1 MLSQFLIHL
10 IKGLKMN
17 TMQGLKDYIKA
28 LESHDWF
35 YNYSDD
41 HQAYMTGSSEKDIL
55 RKLAMIYDHNFQI
68 WDSIAP
74 NQYKKGAY

>member
-1 MLSQFLIHL
+1 MN
-10 IKGLKMN
+10 N
-17 TMQGLKDYIKA
+17 TMQGLKEYIKA

-41 HQAYMTGSSEKDIL
+41 HAAWMKGLSEKQNL
-55 RKLAMIYDHNFQI
+55 RSLAMIYDHNFQI

-74 NQYKKGAY
+74 QQYKKGAY

>member
-1 MLSQFLIHL
+1 
-10 IKGLKMN
+10 MN
-17 TMQGLKDYIKA
+17 TMLGLKEYLKA
-28 LESHDWF
+28 LESHDWY

-41 HQAYMTGSSEKDIL
+41 HQVYMKGSSEKDNL

-74 NQYKKGAY
+74 DQFKQGAY

>member
-1 MLSQFLIHL
+1 MNTM
-10 IKGLKMN
+10 KGLKEY
-17 TMQGLKDYIKA
+17 LKA

-35 YNYSDD
+35 YIYSDD
-41 HQAYMTGSSEKDIL
+41 HQAYMKGSSEKDQL

-74 NQYKKGAY
+74 DQFKQGAYV

>member
-41 HQAYMTGSSEKDIL
+41 HQAYMTG
-55 RKLAMIYDHNFQI
+55 
-68 WDSIAP
+68 
-74 NQYKKGAY
+74 

>member
-1 MLSQFLIHL
+1 
-10 IKGLKMN
+10 MN

-41 HQAYMTGSSEKDIL
+41 HAAYMKGSSEKDTL

-74 NQYKKGAY
+74 NQFKQGAY